1 VITTQRDEVEMTGL
15 LEALQSSGHVGSV
28 LWSRKNKNKNKNENK
43 NKNKVKD
50 PALAN
55 YGLERDTL

>member
-28 LWSRKNKNKNKNENK
+28 LWSRKNKNKNENK